1 MTGWFSKLRSALM
14 GAVAGPRQI
23 PDALWA
29 STLSVYPF
37 LAARPQADVMRLREL
52 SASFLGQKEF
62 HGAHDLEVTDSMAVA
77 IAAQACLPVLHL
89 PGGLSWYDD
98 FVGIVVQAGEVV
110 ARREVTDEAG
120 VVHHYDEVLSG
131 EAMELGP
138 VMLSWQDV
146 ADAGTSAAQGYNV
159 VVHEF
164 AHKIDMR
171 NGVPDGCPPL
181 PAGFLGTTSSRAA
194 REKWLAVL
202 TPAYDDFREK
212 VIIAERFGGDKP
224 WLDPYGAQSI
234 TEFFAVACE
243 AYLVN
248 RAAFARDFAGLVT
261 LFDAFFVPH

>member
-164 AHKIDMR
+164 AHKIDM
-171 NGVPDGCPPL
+171 VDGTVDGTPPL
-181 PAGFLGTTSSRAA
+181 PNREARATWARVCSEAFLELQA
-194 REKWLAVL
+194 RVESGKRHFI
-202 TPAYDDFREK
+202 DE
-212 VIIAERFGGDKP
+212 
-224 WLDPYGAQSI
+224 YGA
-234 TEFFAVACE
+234 TNEAEFFAVATE
-243 AYLVN
+243 AFWRQPKKLERNEPELY
-248 RAAFARDFAGLVT
+248 GL
-261 LFDAFFVPH
+261 LRGFYQFDPV